1 MGSLAKS
8 HGMDG
13 QMSIPIEL
21 YACLY
26 AEEFPAQAL
35 LRLRPTLRKHPC
47 VVMDGEPPARFVC
60 SLNREASRLGIIR
73 GMTQVEMDTFPQIK
87 ILSRSKTEEVTA
99 RAALLECASAF
110 SPRVEDQSHDRE
122 FTYVIDIAGTEK
134 LFGNPLRLAEV
145 LQARVQALAISARI
159 AVSTNFHAAI
169 SIARGSSKNRIAI
182 IAAGEEASA
191 LAPLPLSVLA
201 LSEEMAAI
209 FSRWGIHTLGMLAAL
224 PETSLI
230 ARVGQEGRRIFQM
243 ARGEC
248 PHLFLPI
255 ETEFKLEERMEF
267 ESPVEMLTSLL
278 FVMDVMLEQLAM
290 RASAHALALAAVTVT
305 LSLEGGAQHARTVR
319 PALPSNDR
327 PMWIKLLHLDLEAHP
342 PQAAILALTV
352 SAEPGKTSQVQ
363 LGLFSP
369 PLPEPARLDI
379 TLARVCAIVGEKNVG
394 RVELNDTHRPGSFR
408 LSPFSVPPIVDE
420 KNIAH
425 PLVRASM
432 RQIRPP
438 ERISVTLRDHK
449 PYSFSFREK
458 HYVAEQAYGPWLVS
472 GDWWNPGLWGF
483 EQWDVIAH
491 SHESDVLYCCLV
503 RDLMRDGWQMAV
515 LYD

>member
-1 MGSLAKS
+1 
-8 HGMDG
+8 MDG
-13 QMSIPIEL
+13 AMSIPVEL
-21 YACLY
+21 YACIY

-35 LRLRPTLRKHPC
+35 LRLRPTLRNHPC
-47 VVMDGEPPARFVC
+47 VVMDGEPLLRLVC
-60 SLNREASRLGIIR
+60 SLNRGASKLGIVR
-73 GMTQVEMDTFPQIK
+73 GMTQVEMDTFPQVK

-99 RAALLECASAF
+99 RATLLECARAF
-110 SPRVEDQSHDRE
+110 SPRVEDQTSDRE
-122 FTYVIDIAGTEK
+122 FSWVIDIAGTEK
-134 LFGNPLRLAEV
+134 LFGSPQRLAESLLKSV
-145 LQARVQALAISARI
+145 RAVGITARI
-159 AVSTNFHAAI
+159 AISKNFHAAI
-169 SIARGSSKNRIAI
+169 CMARGKPKNPITVI
-182 IAAGEEASA
+182 PPGKEASA
-191 LAPLPLSVLA
+191 LAPLPLSVLG
-201 LSEEMAAI
+201 LSQEMDAI
-209 FSRWGIHTLGMLAAL
+209 FSRWGIHTLGMLAVL

-230 ARVGQEGRRIFQM
+230 ARVGQEGRRIFKI
-243 ARGEC
+243 ARGEF

-255 ETEFKLEERMEF
+255 EAEFKLEERMEF
-267 ESPVEMLTSLL
+267 EAPIEMLTSLL

-319 PALPSNDR
+319 PAVPSNDR
-327 PMWIKLLHLDLEAHP
+327 HLWIKLLHLDLEAHP
-342 PQAAILALTV
+342 PQAAIFALTV
-352 SAEPGKTSQVQ
+352 SAEPGKTSKVQ
-363 LGLFSP
+363 LGLFSR

-394 RVELNDTHRPGSFR
+394 RVELNDTHRPDSFR
-408 LSPFSVPPIVDE
+408 LSPFSVPPIADE

-425 PLVRASM
+425 LLVRASM

-438 ERISVTLRDHK
+438 ERISVRLRDHK
-449 PYSFSFREK
+449 PSSFSFREK

-483 EQWDVIAH
+483 EQWDVIAR

-503 RDLMRDGWQMAV
+503 RDLMRDCWQMAV